1 MSPPELPLELLYEIS
16 RHLMPSSH
24 VNHNLKKLE
33 WPCIRNLSVSSKRF
47 RRAALECW
55 FSSLFIREGL
65 DWVAIERF
73 IPVERVSRLH
83 IFPAALDPQAVR
95 RLKKYE
101 KLEILSVNMH
111 VVWQDF
117 PESSHLVRLLVPC
130 IPQSIISLEISYDE
144 PPAPDSCKVSPAIHP
159 HGGPI
164 AICHAPRIRIS
175 GLHFHSQLKI
185 TEKMESYLLTS
196 LEQHGYFARPGAN
209 QIMLFG
215 RPRVTHAE
223 QSSDP
228 QGDRPS
234 NQSSGLPDFLERLV
248 EELEKTLSGPEIPPG
263 VRQKLFSPVPGQARQ
278 AILNRYNPGEGIK
291 PHIDLPNRFADGIII
306 VSLASG
312 IVMDF
317 AHESKKQAISAW
329 LPPRSIVIMEGEA
342 RWEWTHGIAY
352 RESDLVDVTGVE
364 VADVLG
370 VGQHTIELPD
380 SQNVV
385 EIPRQLRTSITLR
398 WMLPGANVVGA

>member
-1 MSPPELPLELLYEIS
+1 MSDES
-16 RHLMPSSH
+16 F
-24 VNHNLKKLE
+24 N
-33 WPCIRNLSVSSKRF
+33 
-47 RRAALECW
+47 
-55 FSSLFIREGL
+55 SLF
-65 DWVAIERF
+65 D
-73 IPVERVSRLH
+73 
-83 IFPAALDPQAVR
+83 AA
-95 RLKKYE
+95 Y
-101 KLEILSVNMH
+101 
-111 VVWQDF
+111 
-117 PESSHLVRLLVPC
+117 SSD
-130 IPQSIISLEISYDE
+130 DE
-144 PPAPDSCKVSPAIHP
+144 PILRPTADSYGVSPTIRP
-159 HGGPI
+159 HGETI
-164 AICHAPRIRIS
+164 AISHAPRICIS

-185 TEKMESYLLTS
+185 TEEMESYLLTS

-215 RPRVTHAE
+215 RPRPSHAE

-234 NQSSGLPDFLERLV
+234 NPSSGLPDFLERLL
-248 EELEKTLSGPEIPPG
+248 EELEQTLSGPEIPPD

-306 VSLASG
+306 VSLANG

-317 AHESKKQAISAW
+317 AHEAKKKAISAW

-352 RESDLVDVTGVE
+352 RESDIVDVTGVE
-364 VADVLG
+364 IAGLLG
-370 VGQHTIELPD
+370 VDQHTKKLPK
-380 SQNVV
+380 SQNV

-398 WMLPGANVVGA
+398 WLLPGANVVGA